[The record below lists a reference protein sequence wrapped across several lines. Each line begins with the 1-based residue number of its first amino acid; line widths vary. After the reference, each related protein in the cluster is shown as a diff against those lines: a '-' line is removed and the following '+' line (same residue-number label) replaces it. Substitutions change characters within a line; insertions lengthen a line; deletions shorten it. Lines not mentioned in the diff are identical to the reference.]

1 MVDKYPDN
9 RETLTAAL
17 DHAWRWYEFRYGQIV
32 QLFNFYMLA
41 IAVLTTGYVTALN
54 SKLYIVAGVVGLV
67 VAGLSLATLLIGMG
81 LRNSALLA
89 AEPTVIMQG
98 RLAASL
104 GIEEL
109 RIVERHQAQSIPTWR
124 TGTMIAPFTLG
135 VVVIAGIAGALG
147 AWLGHLE
154 YVDP

>member
-1 MVDKYPDN
+1 MADKYPDN

-17 DHAWRWYEFRYGQIV
+17 DHAWRWYEFRYGQVV
-32 QLFNFYMLA
+32 QLFNFYILA
-41 IAVLTTGYVTALN
+41 TAVLTTGYVTALN

-67 VAGLSLATLLIGMG
+67 VAGLSLATLLIGEG

-89 AEPTVIMQG
+89 AEPIVIMQG

-109 RIVERHQAQSIPTWR
+109 RIVERHRGQTIPTWR
-124 TGTMIAPFTLG
+124 AGTMVAPFALG
-135 VVVIAGIAGALG
+135 VVMIAGIAAAFA
-147 AWLGHLE
+147 AWLGH
-154 YVDP
+154 